1 MKYRLAA
8 RADVPAMLDIYRP
21 YVERDTAS
29 FEYEAPSPAA
39 FAARFE
45 AVTADFPW
53 YVAEEGGAAVGFAYA
68 SRPFQRAAYQWDA
81 ELSIYLAPQARHK
94 GIGSALY
101 DRLEALMARLGYHN
115 LYAIV
120 TGDNAPSRR
129 FHERRGYVL
138 EGLLKKAGY
147 KSGKWYDVYW
157 YTLALAQDTAPTS
170 SPKAFQPEKPDRDGH
185 EKTEPNGSA

>member
-81 ELSIYLAPQARHK
+81 ELSVYVAAACHGRGVGRTLYGLLERDLLAMGYVK
-94 GIGSALY
+94 VYALITS
-101 DRLEALMARLGYHN
+101 E
-115 LYAIV
+115 
-120 TGDNAPSRR
+120 NAASIA
-129 FHERRGYVL
+129 FHEKMGYRLVA
-138 EGLLKKAGY
+138 EMPAAGY
-147 KSGKWYDVYW
+147 KFGRWLSVAWY
-157 YTLALAQDTAPTS
+157 
-170 SPKAFQPEKPDRDGH
+170 
-185 EKTEPNGSA
+185 EKTLRDAPDPGPAPRRFRQLREGEES